1 MLKTPLLTAMLW
13 GGLMT
18 ASWGACCYFAA
29 LDKDVTQPGQRA
41 FISFD
46 ENTHYEAFTV
56 QPTFQ
61 GNAADFG
68 MVIPTPARPKLQE
81 MPREFFKALAVFTIL
96 EPMDM
101 KKFKRMVMRPSARAA
116 TMDEG
121 AATSARQRPAVRVL
135 EHGVVGSLDY
145 KILEA
150 DRADALYEWLKQN
163 RYSYAGDTKTLE
175 YYVNKKWTFTV
186 MKIDP
191 RQMKKAQDGSYT
203 GEVTPTRFTFATDTP
218 IYPLHITQISVKD
231 RTDALLYVMHKKK
244 MDLPGKWSY
253 EPNFTS
259 MWSQAMSFA
268 VPEMLTPTEQRF
280 LKLVSNQPLQP
291 NGDGAQLEWAGKLTE
306 TRLEVLKDPSKYNR
320 EAPPEEIKRLSILRG
335 HLKEGYYLT
344 KLRKWFRKDEMT
356 HDLDL
361 VQARIHGVPDELDYI
376 SILPTSPP

>member
-1 MLKTPLLTAMLW
+1 MHKRS
-13 GGLMT
+13 LMT
-18 ASWGACCYFAA
+18 ALLWAGTMSASWGACCYFAA

-41 FISFD
+41 FISYD
-46 ENTHYEAFTV
+46 EEARSEAFTV

-61 GNAADFG
+61 GNATDFG

-101 KKFKRMVMRPSARAA
+101 KKFKSMRIYKSSAGGAQTRGGV
-116 TMDEG
+116 DE
-121 AATSARQRPAVRVL
+121 SRPAVRVL

-163 RYSYAGDTKTLE
+163 RYSYSGDTKTLE

-191 RQMKKAQDGSYT
+191 RQMKKNKDGTYT
-203 GEVTPTRFTFATDTP
+203 GEVTPTRFTFSSKTP

-231 RTDALLYVMHKKK
+231 RTDALLYVMSNQK

-253 EPNFTS
+253 EPNFTA
-259 MWSQAMSFA
+259 MWRQAMSFA
-268 VPEMLTPTEQRF
+268 VPEMLTPTETRF
-280 LKLVSNQPLQP
+280 LKLLGNQPPQ
-291 NGDGAQLEWAGKLTE
+291 GSADGAQLEWAGKLTAQ
-306 TRLEVLKDPSKYNR
+306 RLECLSDPAKYNR
-320 EAPPEEIKRLSILRG
+320 EAPAEEKKRLAILRG
-335 HLKEGYYLT
+335 HLKEGWYLT
-344 KLRKWFRKDEMT
+344 KMRKWFRKDEMT

-361 VQARIHGVPDELDYI
+361 VPARINQVKDELDYV

>member
-1 MLKTPLLTAMLW
+1 MKNPLLWTALLW
-13 GGLMT
+13 AGTMS

-29 LDKDVTQPGQRA
+29 LDKDVNQPGQRA
-41 FISFD
+41 FLSYD
-46 ENTHYEAFTV
+46 EETHSEAFTV

-101 KKFKRMVMRPSARAA
+101 KKFKSMRVYKSAGTPQSVDAVR
-116 TMDEG
+116 E
-121 AATSARQRPAVRVL
+121 RRPAVRVL

-150 DRADALYEWLKQN
+150 DRAAALYEWLKQN
-163 RYSYAGDTKTLE
+163 KYSYAGDTRTLE
-175 YYVNKKWTFTV
+175 FYVNKKWTFTV

-191 RQMKKAQDGSYT
+191 RQMKKNKDGTYT
-203 GEVTPTRFTFATDTP
+203 GEVTPTRFTFASQTP

-231 RTDALLYVMHKKK
+231 RTDALLYVMSHQK
-244 MDLPGKWSY
+244 MDLPGRWSY
-253 EPNFTS
+253 EPNFTA
-259 MWSQAMSFA
+259 MWRQAMSFA
-268 VPEMLTPTEQRF
+268 VPEMLTPTETRF
-280 LKLVSNQPLQP
+280 LKLLGNQPLKP
-291 NGDGAQLEWAGKLTE
+291 SPDGAALEWAGKLTAQ
-306 TRLEVLKDPSKYNR
+306 RLECLSDPSKYNR
-320 EAPPEEIKRLSILRG
+320 EAPPEEKKRLSLLRG
-335 HLKEGYYLT
+335 HLKEGWYLT
-344 KLRKWFRKDEMT
+344 KLRKSFRKDEMT

-361 VQARIHGVPDELDYI
+361 VPARINQVKDELDYV